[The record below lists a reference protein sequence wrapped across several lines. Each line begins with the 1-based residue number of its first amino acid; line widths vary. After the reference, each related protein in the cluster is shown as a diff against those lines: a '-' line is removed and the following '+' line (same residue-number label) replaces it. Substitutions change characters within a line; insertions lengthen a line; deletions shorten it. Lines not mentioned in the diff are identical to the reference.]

1 MKLLLQEENK
11 AIEDIFSKEGTK
23 SKKARTVEKI
33 AAPKTTTG
41 RTTGPCCEDCLYPNQ
56 ELGAH
61 KCPLCKKALH
71 CLCCEEWK
79 IPIYQDDEY
88 LCRGCHDNIHKKETR
103 APTKK
108 ATQVTRKKKT
118 TTKPDT
124 VKNINKSS
132 GDTTASE
139 DESCTEGQRAPP
151 KKATQVTRK
160 KKNTESASRKKTT
173 TTKPDTGDTT
183 SSEDESGT
191 EDQRAPPKK
200 ATQVTRKN
208 KNTESAS
215 GKKTTTTKPDTDDTT
230 SSEDE
235 SCTEDHNYLVEEGN
249 RAWWKRNQME
259 ICGGCGKLLDG
270 QKYFY
275 CQNTSCNHK
284 KCEKCFKKCFESTER
299 KGRDKKVSSRLVEV

>member
-56 ELGAH
+56 ELGVH

-88 LCRGCHDNIHKKETR
+88 LCRGCHENINKKETR

-139 DESCTEGQRAPP
+139 DESCTEDQRAPP

-183 SSEDESGT
+183 SSD
-191 EDQRAPPKK
+191 
-200 ATQVTRKN
+200 N
-208 KNTESAS
+208 
-215 GKKTTTTKPDTDDTT
+215 
-230 SSEDE
+230 E

-259 ICGGCGKLLDG
+259 ICGGCNKPLGG

-284 KCEKCFKKCFESTER
+284 NTKKGER
-299 KGRDKKVSSRLVEV
+299 